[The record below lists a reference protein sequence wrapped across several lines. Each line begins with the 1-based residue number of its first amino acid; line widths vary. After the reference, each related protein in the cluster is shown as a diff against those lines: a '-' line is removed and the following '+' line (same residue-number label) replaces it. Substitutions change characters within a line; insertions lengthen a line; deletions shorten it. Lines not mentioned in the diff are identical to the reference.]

1 MSGLKRKKKDIEA
14 WCDKDYQKDYNNL
27 WMTEIQDA
35 HCEILF
41 SDEHISHWEGEGSSV
56 LV

>member
-1 MSGLKRKKKDIEA
+1 MFGLKRKKKDIEV
-14 WCDKDYQKDYNNL
+14 WYDKDYQKNYNNL

-35 HCEILF
+35 HSEILF
-41 SDEHISHWEGEGSSV
+41 ADKHISHWAREGSSV

>member
-14 WCDKDYQKDYNNL
+14 WCDKDYQKNYNNL
-27 WMTEIQDA
+27 RMREIQDA
-35 HCEILF
+35 HSEILF
-41 SDEHISHWEGEGSSV
+41 SDKHISHWVGEGSSV

>member
-41 SDEHISHWEGEGSSV
+41 SDKHISHWEGEGSSV